1 MMAIVGINTKVDG
14 IATQVSTLESG
25 LLAATPNSYHHS
37 EAADEDSIMKY
48 E

>member
-14 IATQVSTLESG
+14 IAAQVSTLESG
-25 LLAATPNSYHHS
+25 LPAAAPNSYHCS
-37 EAADEDSIMKY
+37 KAADEDSIMEY

>member
-14 IATQVSTLESG
+14 IATQVSTLKSS
-25 LLAATPNSYHHS
+25 LLAAASNSYHYS
-37 EAADEDSIMKY
+37 KAADEDSVMEY

>member
-14 IATQVSTLESG
+14 IATQVSTLKSG
-25 LLAATPNSYHHS
+25 LPATAPNSYYHS
-37 EAADEDSIMKY
+37 KAADEDFIMEY